1 MNLRI
6 FSATIELAAQKYL
19 VALGDYLIAFL
30 KKYWSVLYC
39 DLAENPPKKYFSNI
53 FYLITESKIANTI
66 AHQKSI

>member
-19 VALGDYLIAFL
+19 VALGDYLIVLL

-39 DLAENPPKKYFSNI
+39 DLAENSQKKYFSNI
-53 FYLITESKIANTI
+53 FHLITESKTANTI